1 MNCCCFSLTFVH
13 LQAIFDW
20 NVKQLFLYLSAE
32 YTTKT
37 NVSYLKQKH
46 MPSHQYTS
54 VSLFFSQ
61 SNFNTVQCRCCKMPI
76 SKPKNELSSYGMLL
90 AYWYK
95 PLIIYMCYIC
105 VHTHTKQVCIFFWD
119 TSWIQ
124 DNVCFNWKCEFIYL
138 LYCTCPKH
146 SASCNIKCLRVCVC
160 LFISLWTRWCS
171 GIRLSSEEKAT
182 NWTSERQNPN
192 TSSLMMETVSGKA
205 YTWLV
210 VEKDW
215 A

>member
-1 MNCCCFSLTFVH
+1 MRKMNCCCFSLTFVH

-54 VSLFFSQ
+54 VSLFFLSQILTQ
-61 SNFNTVQCRCCKMPI
+61 SNADVAKMPI
-76 SKPKNELSSYGMLL
+76 SKPKHELSSYGMLL

-105 VHTHTKQVCIFFWD
+105 VHTHTQNKCVYFFEILHEFR
-119 TSWIQ
+119 TMFALIE
-124 DNVCFNWKCEFIYL
+124 NVSLFIY
-138 LYCTCPKH
+138 YIVP
-146 SASCNIKCLRVCVC
+146 AQNIL
-160 LFISLWTRWCS
+160 
-171 GIRLSSEEKAT
+171 
-182 NWTSERQNPN
+182 Q
-192 TSSLMMETVSGKA
+192 
-205 YTWLV
+205 V
-210 VEKDW
+210 VT
-215 A
+215 